1 MKLKFLFI
9 ALIVIGLVI
18 TGCEQQP
25 SSPVSAD
32 MNTSGTIT
40 KIDAKRSHG
49 PEMLTVMTRNMYVGG
64 SVSKVLEG
72 ASDPSQIPLLVLEI
86 FQEIIASEIY
96 IRVHGMADEIAA
108 TNPHMIG
115 LQEVSLIRYQTPG
128 DFLTGQNT
136 PADSVILDFLA
147 LLLDALEQRGLH
159 YKVAGLVQNVDVELP
174 MVVSEVPEFD
184 DVRLT
189 DFDAVLVRH
198 DVESFRVKTDNF
210 KAMFAVPV
218 NENTVIEV
226 KRGYVM
232 VDVRFR
238 GHKYRFVN
246 THLEDPSLDPELEFL
261 QYAQAQ
267 ELVKM
272 LDNQAHPVIMV
283 GDFNSVAP
291 AGITYQYLLSQRFT
305 DVWQVNTIPDNL
317 DGFTYGHEAGLR
329 NPNDEFYE
337 RIDYIFLRNKVRP
350 FRLWPVS
357 AWVVGDE
364 DFVFS
369 TYGIWPSDHG
379 GVVASFQMP
388 KWNNPMALH

>member
-1 MKLKFLFI
+1 
-9 ALIVIGLVI
+9 
-18 TGCEQQP
+18 
-25 SSPVSAD
+25 
-32 MNTSGTIT
+32 
-40 KIDAKRSHG
+40 
-49 PEMLTVMTRNMYVGG
+49 
-64 SVSKVLEG
+64 
-72 ASDPSQIPLLVLEI
+72 
-86 FQEIIASEIY
+86 
-96 IRVHGMADEIAA
+96 
-108 TNPHMIG
+108 
-115 LQEVSLIRYQTPG
+115 
-128 DFLTGQNT
+128 
-136 PADSVILDFLA
+136 
-147 LLLDALEQRGLH
+147 
-159 YKVAGLVQNVDVELP
+159 

-350 FRLWPVS
+350 FRLGPVS